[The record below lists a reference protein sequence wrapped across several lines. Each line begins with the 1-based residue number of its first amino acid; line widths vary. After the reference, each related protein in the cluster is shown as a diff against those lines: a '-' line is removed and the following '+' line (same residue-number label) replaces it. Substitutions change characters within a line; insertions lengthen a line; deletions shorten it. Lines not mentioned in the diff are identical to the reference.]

1 MKAIL
6 CSVLVV
12 LVVAGIFE
20 AALPPPDNNFGGYHN
35 REIADADVQEM
46 AAFAA
51 QEMGHELME
60 ILAAQ
65 SAVVAGTNY
74 RMELSLRKG
83 SNTKTCTVVV
93 FRGLMNS
100 GNELTSSEC

>member
-1 MKAIL
+1 MKAIV

-35 REIADADVQEM
+35 REITDADVQEM

-65 SAVVAGTNY
+65 SAVCRFHLFIDLFIPHYGKMLMRTFQI
-74 RMELSLRKG
+74 LRKG
-83 SNTKTCTVVV
+83 
-93 FRGLMNS
+93 
-100 GNELTSSEC
+100 